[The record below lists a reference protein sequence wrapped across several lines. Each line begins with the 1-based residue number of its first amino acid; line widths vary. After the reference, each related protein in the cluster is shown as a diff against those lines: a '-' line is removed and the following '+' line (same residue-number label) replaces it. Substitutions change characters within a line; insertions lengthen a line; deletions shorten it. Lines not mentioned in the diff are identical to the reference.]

1 MYADADLFKFQV
13 PQLVEHG
20 RGYGAHRGPKI

>member
-13 PQLVEHG
+13 PHLVEYE
-20 RGYGAHRGPKI
+20 RGYGARRGPKI